1 MDYVNER
8 REYFL
13 EEAKTRRVNES
24 LRPNKSPLESQLF
37 GMDGSFRK
45 LDID

>member
-1 MDYVNER
+1 MNYLKEK

-13 EEAKTRRVNES
+13 DEEKTRRVNEN